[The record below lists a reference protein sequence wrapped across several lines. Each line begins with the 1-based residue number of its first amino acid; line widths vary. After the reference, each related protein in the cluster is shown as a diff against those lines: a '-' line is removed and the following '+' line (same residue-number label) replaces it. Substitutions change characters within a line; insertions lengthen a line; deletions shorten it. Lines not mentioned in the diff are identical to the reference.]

1 MPERKELIDYGPHLF
16 AVIGLLL
23 ILFAVYV
30 AGGDEL
36 TCARQSLQFNCQLVN
51 RRLLNLVVLGR
62 QDIRDVIGLFVRT
75 TSGPVTE
82 QPFDRTMTPNMDNHA
97 LILRTR
103 HGDDVSTLGGE
114 PAFDFAS
121 QFDALQHGTDTKP
134 IRQSNSYWPVAA
146 GSFGLGVAFAL
157 LGGIAI
163 FKD

>member
-1 MPERKELIDYGPHLF
+1 MPQRKELIDYGPHLF
-16 AVIGLLL
+16 AVIGLSL

-30 AGGDEL
+30 AGGNEL
-36 TCARQSLQFNCQLVN
+36 TCARQSSQVNCLFVN
-51 RRLLNLVVLGR
+51 RRLLNLVVLER

-75 TSGPVTE
+75 TSGPVT
-82 QPFDRTMTPNMDNHA
+82 QDAFDRTMTSNMDNHA

-103 HGDDVSTLGGE
+103 QGEDVPTLGGD

-121 QFDALQHGTDTKP
+121 RFDALQHGTDTTP
-134 IRQSNSYWPVAA
+134 ITQLNNLWPVAA
-146 GSFGLGVAFAL
+146 GCFGLGVAFAL